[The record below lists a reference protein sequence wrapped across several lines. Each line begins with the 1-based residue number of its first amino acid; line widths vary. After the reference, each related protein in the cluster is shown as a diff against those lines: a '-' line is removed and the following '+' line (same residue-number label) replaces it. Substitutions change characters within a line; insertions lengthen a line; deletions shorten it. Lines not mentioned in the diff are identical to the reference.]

1 MEFGHVFDEVWASL
15 LLCLMEFCQCFWILC
30 TGRILNG
37 INFEPIL
44 VHNQCTCSVI
54 LLCFEFVI
62 LERLWINKS
71 NFWFVRDLWFAS
83 IKVRKIMIDKRMKKS
98 QSMESDGEQVLI
110 LLKFLFK
117 IPVSSI
123 FVKALIFMAFTC
135 WVDHWN

>member
-44 VHNQCTCSVI
+44 VHNHCTCSVI
-54 LLCFEFVI
+54 LLFFEFVI

-135 WVDHWN
+135 WVVHWN